1 MEKYF
6 AAEGNKCISF
16 RYQSWSQNCCFF
28 RYDLGTGLAVI
39 ESGHRLV
46 PGQWARIQARRWH
59 RDGVLRVTA
68 IEAAAGGG
76 GGALSTDEVNGQS
89 GGDLRSLDVD
99 REPSF
104 VGGLPKTGKTK
115 NITRIA
121 ANLGMQQVKGRGYFK
136 AYLAPPLGCQ

>member
-1 MEKYF
+1 MHILPLSIMVSKLLV
-6 AAEGNKCISF
+6 
-16 RYQSWSQNCCFF
+16 FF

-68 IEAAAGGG
+68 IEAVGGG

-121 ANLGMQQVKGRGYFK
+121 ANLGMQQVKGRGHFCK
-136 AYLAPPLGCQ
+136 FQNQLCPCRFMS

>member
-1 MEKYF
+1 MHILPLSIMESKLL
-6 AAEGNKCISF
+6 G
-16 RYQSWSQNCCFF
+16 FF

-46 PGQWARIQARRWH
+46 AGQWARIQARRWH

-68 IEAAAGGG
+68 IEAVGGG

-136 AYLAPPLGCQ
+136 AYLAPPLGCL